1 MTAFGCP
8 RCEKSRHIDRRDHD
22 AMHQPPSHAARQR
35 RYRRRQRCG
44 DVVLTLTL
52 SPREI
57 DGLYQQGSLDLD
69 ALEDRGA
76 IADAIHLLIGSII
89 LDDDDHTRR

>member
-1 MTAFGCP
+1 MDQP
-8 RCEKSRHIDRRDHD
+8 
-22 AMHQPPSHAARQR
+22 PPSHAARQR

-52 SPREI
+52 SPCEI
-57 DGLYQQGSLDLD
+57 DRLHRQGSLDLD
-69 ALEDRGA
+69 ALEDRSA

-89 LDDDDHTRR
+89 LADDDRRR